1 MGENLAELVETG
13 EKRDKRGRRIVD
25 AKQRSELVAAYAKSG
40 LTQRVFAEREGVPY
54 HTFVDW
60 LQRERQRGNTVPV
73 APKFRELSLGA
84 MLPAR
89 SAVLEVK
96 LPGGMI
102 VRGEDAA
109 AVAELVRALQRPAR

>member
-1 MGENLAELVETG
+1 MGENLTELVETG

-25 AKQRSELVAAYAKSG
+25 AKQRSELLAAYAKSG

-54 HTFVDW
+54 NTLVDW